1 VGVALADA
9 DALGDAEAVGEGVDV
24 AEDDADAEGAAE
36 ALAPIVIS
44 LERAES
50 PLLPM
55 PLVANTRE
63 VYLPESRPVKVSNV
77 SESFSTSLLAN

>member
-1 VGVALADA
+1 VADALADA
-9 DALGDAEAVGEGVDV
+9 DAEGDADAVGEGVDV
-24 AEDDADAEGAAE
+24 ADEDADAEGAAD

-44 LERAES
+44 LESAES

-55 PLVANTRE
+55 PLVAKTRE
-63 VYLPESRPVKVSNV
+63 VYLPESNPVKVSKV